1 MRKGFLIYEA
11 MRNYL
16 VICEEVVSHIRLC
29 NGSLLDFLIYE
40 EYLFSFL
47 SVYFRSS
54 INPIPTG
61 MVYLP
66 YADFLMYAGSDCD
79 YVDAGSGS
87 ESGLD
92 GFRPLPPPHPLVVGF
107 ILPLSTCRRV
117 PTPSPLPLR
126 VVKQVEII

>member
-1 MRKGFLIYEA
+1 M
-11 MRNYL
+11 
-16 VICEEVVSHIRLC
+16 
-29 NGSLLDFLIYE
+29 
-40 EYLFSFL
+40 FSFL

-61 MVYLP
+61 VVYLP
-66 YADFLMYAGSDCD
+66 CADFVACAGSDCD

-107 ILPLSTCRRV
+107 IATQSLPQGTDTLSLPLCA
-117 PTPSPLPLR
+117 LC
-126 VVKQVEII
+126 VVRQVEIIVRQVEII